1 VSRNPSEEVAHP
13 RAQNKAR
20 YPPVFDP
27 RQTRR
32 FPRDFR
38 HRFSALFRAPKAN
51 VFRVPADPVYR
62 TWSGYPDGTAP
73 AAQSRAT
80 PRSGPHFPDRDQRPF
95 AEAQGLVHRRAA
107 SRSGIDLP
115 SGCPDNPAVDFF
127 LTALAAA
134 VIAGAFVWVL
144 LRGRQAALAERLRAT
159 QEEASRLAG
168 ELPGLRAE
176 ATRLATANAQ
186 LATQLNAERDAQS
199 RLTNEFK
206 ALSADALSRN
216 NASFLELARAS
227 FAQLQQQ
234 STGDLE
240 KRQQAID
247 ALVKPLRDSLQQ
259 VDTKIAAIENAR
271 KEAYG
276 SLTEQLKGLAVA
288 QSSLQSETTKL
299 SRSLRSTSTA
309 GRWGELQLQRV
320 VELAG
325 MVENVDFIQQE
336 ATGEVRPDM
345 VIRLPQGKSIAVD
358 AKAPMQAYLE
368 ALEASD
374 ETVRKAKFAEHARI
388 VRGHIDALGSKS
400 YWKNIQPSPEFV
412 VLFIPGEA
420 FYSAAL
426 RYEPDLFER
435 GTSVGVIL
443 ASPATLIALL
453 KAAAYGWKQEALSKN
468 ADEIRKLGVE
478 LHERVAA
485 VARNIDDLGQRLQQA
500 VVAYNST
507 AYQTENQVLVTGRK
521 LEKLGAGSGKKIVEP
536 RTVDDTPRALTAPE
550 LKEGNGA

>member
-1 VSRNPSEEVAHP
+1 M
-13 RAQNKAR
+13 
-20 YPPVFDP
+20 VFL
-27 RQTRR
+27 
-32 FPRDFR
+32 
-38 HRFSALFRAPKAN
+38 SAL
-51 VFRVPADPVYR
+51 V
-62 TWSGYPDGTAP
+62 
-73 AAQSRAT
+73 AA
-80 PRSGPHFPDRDQRPF
+80 
-95 AEAQGLVHRRAA
+95 V
-107 SRSGIDLP
+107 
-115 SGCPDNPAVDFF
+115 
-127 LTALAAA
+127 LAAA
-134 VIAGAFVWVL
+134 FTWII
-144 LRGRQAALAERLRAT
+144 LRGQQAALTERLRGTTEENTRLAADLQT
-159 QEEASRLAG
+159 VRAEASRLS
-168 ELPGLRAE
+168 
-176 ATRLATANAQ
+176 TANTQLSTQ
-186 LATQLNAERDAQS
+186 LAAERDAQA

-216 NASFLELARAS
+216 NTSFLELARAS

-234 STGDLE
+234 STGDLD

-247 ALVKPLRDSLQQ
+247 ALVKPLKESLQQ
-259 VDTKIAAIENAR
+259 VDAKIAAIENAR

-276 SLTEQLKGLAVA
+276 SLTEQLKGLALA
-288 QSSLQSETTKL
+288 QTSLQSETTKL

-345 VIRLPQGKSIAVD
+345 IIRLPGGKSIAVD

-374 ETVRKAKFAEHARI
+374 ESVRKAKFIEHARI
-388 VRGHIDALGSKS
+388 VRGHIDALGAKS
-400 YWKNIQPSPEFV
+400 YWKAIQPSPEFV

-478 LHERVAA
+478 LHERVAT
-485 VARNIDDLGQRLQQA
+485 VARNLDELGQRLSQA
-500 VVAYNST
+500 VGAYNST
-507 AYQTENQVLVTGRK
+507 VYQTESQVLVTGRK
-521 LEKLGAGSGKKIVEP
+521 LEKLGAGSEKKIPEP
-536 RTVDDTPRALTAPE
+536 RIVDDLPRPLTAPE
-550 LKEGNGA
+550 LKP

>member
-1 VSRNPSEEVAHP
+1 M
-13 RAQNKAR
+13 
-20 YPPVFDP
+20 DL
-27 RQTRR
+27 
-32 FPRDFR
+32 
-38 HRFSALFRAPKAN
+38 ALI
-51 VFRVPADPVYR
+51 
-62 TWSGYPDGTAP
+62 
-73 AAQSRAT
+73 
-80 PRSGPHFPDRDQRPF
+80 
-95 AEAQGLVHRRAA
+95 L
-107 SRSGIDLP
+107 
-115 SGCPDNPAVDFF
+115 
-127 LTALAAA
+127 LAAA
-134 VIAGAFVWVL
+134 VAAAFTWIL
-144 LRGRQAALAERLRAT
+144 LRGQQAALQERLRAT
-159 QEEASRLAG
+159 AAENARLVA
-168 ELPGLRAE
+168 ELETVRAE
-176 ATRLATANAQ
+176 AARLATANAQ
-186 LATQLNAERDAQS
+186 LATQLTAERDAQA
-199 RLTNEFK
+199 RLTTEFK

-234 STGDLE
+234 STGDLD

-247 ALVKPLRDSLQQ
+247 ALVKPLKESLQQ
-259 VDTKIAAIENAR
+259 VDAKIAAIENAR

-276 SLTEQLKGLAVA
+276 SLTEQLKGLALA
-288 QSSLQSETTKL
+288 QTSLQSETTKL

-345 VIRLPQGKSIAVD
+345 IIRLPGGKSIAVD

-374 ETVRKAKFAEHARI
+374 ETVRKAKFMEHARI
-388 VRGHIDALGSKS
+388 VRGHIDTLGNKS

-420 FYSAAL
+420 FYAAAL

-468 ADEIRKLGVE
+468 ADDIRRLGLE
-478 LHERVAA
+478 LHERVAT
-485 VARNIDDLGQRLQQA
+485 VAKNLDDLGQRLQQA
-500 VVAYNST
+500 VAAYNST
-507 AYQTENQVLVTGRK
+507 IYQTESQVLVTGRK
-521 LEKLGAGSGKKIVEP
+521 LEKLGAGSEKKIIEP
-536 RTVDDTPRALTAPE
+536 RLVDEVPRTLTAPE
-550 LKEGNGA
+550 LKDTHP

>member
-1 VSRNPSEEVAHP
+1 M
-13 RAQNKAR
+13 
-20 YPPVFDP
+20 VFL
-27 RQTRR
+27 
-32 FPRDFR
+32 
-38 HRFSALFRAPKAN
+38 SAL
-51 VFRVPADPVYR
+51 V
-62 TWSGYPDGTAP
+62 
-73 AAQSRAT
+73 AA
-80 PRSGPHFPDRDQRPF
+80 
-95 AEAQGLVHRRAA
+95 V
-107 SRSGIDLP
+107 
-115 SGCPDNPAVDFF
+115 
-127 LTALAAA
+127 LAAA
-134 VIAGAFVWVL
+134 FTWII
-144 LRGRQAALAERLRAT
+144 LRGQQAALTERLRGTTEENTRLAADLQT
-159 QEEASRLAG
+159 VRAEASRLS
-168 ELPGLRAE
+168 
-176 ATRLATANAQ
+176 TANTQLSTQ
-186 LATQLNAERDAQS
+186 LAAERDAQA

-216 NASFLELARAS
+216 TTSVLELARAS

-234 STGDLE
+234 STGDLD

-247 ALVKPLRDSLQQ
+247 ALVKPLKESLQQ
-259 VDTKIAAIENAR
+259 VDAKIAAIENAR

-276 SLTEQLKGLAVA
+276 SLTEQLKGLALA
-288 QSSLQSETTKL
+288 QTSLQSETTKL

-345 VIRLPQGKSIAVD
+345 IIRLPGGKSIAVD

-374 ETVRKAKFAEHARI
+374 ESVRKAKFIEHARI
-388 VRGHIDALGSKS
+388 VRGHIDALGAKS
-400 YWKNIQPSPEFV
+400 YWKAIQPSPEFV

-478 LHERVAA
+478 LHERVAT
-485 VARNIDDLGQRLQQA
+485 VARNLDELGQRLSQA
-500 VVAYNST
+500 VGAYNST
-507 AYQTENQVLVTGRK
+507 VYQTESQVLVTGRK
-521 LEKLGAGSGKKIVEP
+521 LEKLGAGSEKKIPEP
-536 RTVDDTPRALTAPE
+536 RIVDDLPRPLTAPE
-550 LKEGNGA
+550 LKP